1 MTRPFTQQGTTLPYR
16 QESVEVVVPV
26 YNEEDALPKSISEL
40 CTYLTSYFPYRWSV
54 LIADNAS
61 TDATLAVAEALAARH
76 PNVSVLHLKEK
87 GRGRALKA
95 AWFASEAD
103 VVAYMDVDL
112 STNLWSF
119 LPLVAPLATGHSDL
133 AIGSRLLKG
142 ATVTRQWR
150 REVISRCYNLL
161 IKAMFG
167 NGFSDAQCGFKAIKS
182 SVAKDLLPWV
192 EDNEWFFDTELL
204 LLAEERG
211 YRISE
216 VPVDWI
222 EDLDTRVDITSTALK
237 DVKGLLRVRAQ
248 RLGRRLSKRR
258 SRARDVATN
267 QGRSRHH
274 SGALVQTIEALA
286 ALLHG
291 SRREFH
297 SPEGEDIKP
306 ADTRGETL
314 TNEGKGT

>member
-1 MTRPFTQQGTTLPYR
+1 MTRRPFTQQDTTLPYR

-40 CTYLTSYFPYRWSV
+40 CSYLTSYFPYRWSV

-61 TDATLAVAEALAARH
+61 TDATLGVAEALAARH

-119 LPLVAPLATGHSDL
+119 LPMVAPLATGHSDV

-142 ATVTRQWR
+142 AMVTRQWK
-150 REVISRCYNLL
+150 RELISRCYNLL
-161 IKAMFG
+161 IKAMFR
-167 NGFSDAQCGFKAIKS
+167 NDFSDAQCGFKAIKRS
-182 SVAKDLLPWV
+182 AAQKLLPQV

-204 LLAEERG
+204 LLAEEQG

-222 EDLDTRVDITSTALK
+222 EDLDSRVDVASTAL
-237 DVKGLLRVRAQ
+237 DDIKGLLRVRAQ
-248 RLGRRLSKRR
+248 RLRRRFTERRFPEASDAAHHARSRRLIAERPPR
-258 SRARDVATN
+258 LARQAGREVEPDV
-267 QGRSRHH
+267 
-274 SGALVQTIEALA
+274 VEVEA
-286 ALLHG
+286 G
-291 SRREFH
+291 
-297 SPEGEDIKP
+297 D
-306 ADTRGETL
+306 
-314 TNEGKGT
+314 